1 MQIYNVCVKNTLTNY
16 TYFILMKKSTLKKFE
31 LRTVRPRYF
40 KLHFID
46 FYNDNGEKGNPK
58 FDIQEL

>member
-1 MQIYNVCVKNTLTNY
+1 
-16 TYFILMKKSTLKKFE
+16 MKKSTLKKFE